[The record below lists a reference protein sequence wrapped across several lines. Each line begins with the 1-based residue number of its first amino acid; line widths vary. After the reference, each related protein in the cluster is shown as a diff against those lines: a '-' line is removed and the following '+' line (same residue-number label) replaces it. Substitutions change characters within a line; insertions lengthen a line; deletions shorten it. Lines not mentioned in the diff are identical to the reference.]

1 MVRKVSLKKNQ
12 NQNVTRLKVMF
23 ILKLLYFLLYLN
35 VWGEQ
40 KKKKHINLEGGIG
53 QVL

>member
-1 MVRKVSLKKNQ
+1 MVGKVSLKKNQ

-40 KKKKHINLEGGIG
+40 KKKHMNLEGGID